1 MYDHERSLVSELSGK
16 PFALV
21 GVNTDD
27 DLETIRKVVAEKN
40 LTWRSFYD
48 DGHSISR
55 SYGISAFPTIILIDD
70 KGVIQSINPRDL
82 DHSINEL
89 IEKAEKS
96 KP

>member
-27 DLETIRKVVAEKN
+27 DLETIRQVVQEKN

-48 DGHSISR
+48 EKMAISK
-55 SYGISAFPTIILIDD
+55 SYGINAFPTIILIDD
-70 KGVIQSINPRDL
+70 KGIVRSVNPMDL
-82 DHSINEL
+82 DYSINEL
-89 IEKAEKS
+89 GAAAEKS
-96 KP
+96 NP

>member
-55 SYGISAFPTIILIDD
+55 SYGINAFPTVILIDD

-82 DHSINEL
+82 DHTINEL
-89 IEKAEKS
+89 IEKAENS
-96 KP
+96 QP